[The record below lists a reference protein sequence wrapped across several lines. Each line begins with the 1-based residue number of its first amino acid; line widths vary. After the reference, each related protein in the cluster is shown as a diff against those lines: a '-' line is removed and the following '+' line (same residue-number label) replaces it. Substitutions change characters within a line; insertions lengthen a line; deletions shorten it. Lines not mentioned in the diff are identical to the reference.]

1 VTKRERGRAEDGG
14 KRRRTQLLDQTFWQ
28 AGKKKTSWERWSSA
42 AEKTK
47 HFARTAFGFAP
58 LRRKVTVAFLTRAS
72 TELNGCKIMNGTNQ
86 KGKEKG
92 KKKEKREATL
102 VAHRERER
110 REAQGRVKKGE
121 ANYKAYWVA
130 RKESGKGRV

>member
-1 VTKRERGRAEDGG
+1 
-14 KRRRTQLLDQTFWQ
+14 
-28 AGKKKTSWERWSSA
+28 
-42 AEKTK
+42 
-47 HFARTAFGFAP
+47 
-58 LRRKVTVAFLTRAS
+58 
-72 TELNGCKIMNGTNQ
+72 MNGTNQ